1 MSKVRM
7 SESNVLVKT
16 LNDCP
21 VVICLYIT
29 ILITYGLVYFLNS
42 DLEYLN
48 FNVIDFYKKKQW
60 WRLVSSTIC
69 HSSIAHLFICLTT
82 LFEIRKIEVLV
93 GSSFFLR
100 NSVVVLV
107 ANRLIFSAIIL
118 IADYFT
124 SRTLDN
130 YFSRS
135 FQSFGMDGLL
145 YAWFAFFSVIHPE
158 EHVYILGFIP
168 ISSSMAPLI
177 LLLIMQLILPKS
189 PNFLD
194 YSAGVLIGIL
204 LALRLFNVLP
214 NTYWTL
220 CLVFDILCITL
231 YSILVHIFGPPT
243 VTYANSNHEERNDSS
258 PEPDIENQ
266 LARSQ
271 VDIDTVTIMDQP
283 FQMETTDVY

>member
-1 MSKVRM
+1 MLFIICIQFHNLLLLGYCLIIFLLIIIDTDRVFRYHEQSLFFHSKRYSICFSMSKVRM

-135 FQSFGMDGLL
+135 FLVS
-145 YAWFAFFSVIHPE
+145 
-158 EHVYILGFIP
+158 YILKNMFI
-168 ISSSMAPLI
+168 
-177 LLLIMQLILPKS
+177 
-189 PNFLD
+189 
-194 YSAGVLIGIL
+194 Y
-204 LALRLFNVLP
+204 
-214 NTYWTL
+214 
-220 CLVFDILCITL
+220 
-231 YSILVHIFGPPT
+231 
-243 VTYANSNHEERNDSS
+243 
-258 PEPDIENQ
+258 
-266 LARSQ
+266 
-271 VDIDTVTIMDQP
+271 
-283 FQMETTDVY
+283 